1 MKLAISHAGL
11 SFRGRQLLILLL
23 LALVPLGCGLGIALY
38 TLRHEVLSDAVQRLQ
53 TVADLKVAF
62 HEAVDDYI
70 ATCARIGKAP
80 QRPYS
85 GKVMF
90 RIDPDIHRRAA
101 TARRRHD
108 IERLRH
114 ATGESGLAAGA

>member
-1 MKLAISHAGL
+1 MSTITYNGYSARVEFDADDELFVGHIA
-11 SFRGRQLLILLL
+11 
-23 LALVPLGCGLGIALY
+23 GIAD
-38 TLRHEVLSDAVQRLQ
+38 TVGFHAD

-70 ATCARIGKAP
+70 ATCARIGKDP

-101 TARRRHD
+101 TA
-108 IERLRH
+108 
-114 ATGESGLAAGA
+114 AALAGKSLNQWAEDVISRAVEAPR